1 MASQDGTPAVTR
13 ERTSFAVVHARLPE
27 QFGWQPAKLRRRSC
41 GTTILEG
48 AWELAQDNSVTP
60 ARPAKPGTAATLSIG
75 IGGMV
80 GGGMFAI
87 TGLAV
92 GIARGAGTDA
102 FLIASVVVGHL
113 QFAEVAE
120 ASDFA
125 LSRAAREFS
134 GNTGYFAI
142 AVAALLATTSAINAT
157 FCGSGKF
164 ACFVSRTACSWN
176 VHHCR
181 ARPCRGQPCVS
192 GGHGDNGQW
201 QGFCSLFSAST
212 LPMRVWHAKQGL
224 EPGCQPWQ
232 RSAQHLHSSFSVSKL
247 TRILQHANTCGYWQ
261 A

>member
-92 GIARGAGTDA
+92 GIARGAGTDRVPDRKRGGRA
-102 FLIASVVVGHL
+102 L

-164 ACFVSRTACSWN
+164 ACFVSKSGQLPTRFKASY
-176 VHHCR
+176 
-181 ARPCRGQPCVS
+181 RGQHAPGTFITAVLALVAVNRVFPEAMATMGSGRVSAHYFRRQPCQCAF
-192 GGHGDNGQW
+192 G
-201 QGFCSLFSAST
+201 
-212 LPMRVWHAKQGL
+212 
-224 EPGCQPWQ
+224 
-232 RSAQHLHSSFSVSKL
+232 
-247 TRILQHANTCGYWQ
+247 TRNRG
-261 A
+261 